1 MKKLCIIIL
10 SLFMVG
16 VFVIPAMADCT
27 NSTDVVTFGSGSA
40 GTDSLEYGV
49 SNNVHVTYQT
59 SATWQDYG
67 LGTTHKAGN
76 RMYGTTNQTTLI
88 YYQTK
93 STGST
98 VAPAITAGA
107 TDLSG
112 WGTAL

>member
-1 MKKLCIIIL
+1 MKKICIIIF
-10 SLFMVG
+10 SLLLVG
-16 VFVIPAMADCT
+16 VFVAPAMADC
-27 NSTDVVTFGSGSA
+27 SSATDVVTFGSGSL
-40 GTDSLEYGV
+40 GTETLEYGV
-49 SNNVHVTYQT
+49 SNNVFVTYAT
-59 SATWQDYG
+59 GATWQDYG

-76 RMYGTTNQTTLI
+76 RQYGTTNQTTLI

-98 VAPAITAGA
+98 VAPSITAGA

>member
-1 MKKLCIIIL
+1 MKKIFIIIL
-10 SLFMVG
+10 SLFVVG
-16 VFVIPAMADCT
+16 VFVVPAMADC
-27 NSTDVVTFGSGSA
+27 SSATDVVTFGSGSA
-40 GTDSLEYGV
+40 GTDTLTYGV

-59 SATWQDYG
+59 GSTWQDYG

-76 RMYGTTNQTTLI
+76 RQYGTTNQTTLI

-98 VAPAITAGA
+98 VAPTITAGA